1 MGWLARGAV
10 LAAAAGGGVAVTRAL
25 RSRRGAGAPAAG
37 RGGTK
42 QRWHTL
48 TVNLPAEE
56 VAPGGRLPGPLA
68 ALGDGVE
75 VRVRPAPADKG
86 TEIAVRLR
94 AGEPSGAAGVA
105 ARVTGDD
112 PRWAVRRA
120 LRETRSLLETG
131 EVLLPSGPPTTRRT
145 LFNRQLE
152 YATRHGREEGL
163 L

>member
-1 MGWLARGAV
+1 MGWVARGAV
-10 LAAAAGGGVAVTRAL
+10 LAAAAGGGVVATRVLKA
-25 RSRRGAGAPAAG
+25 RRASNAPAG
-37 RGGTK
+37 GGSGGTK

-48 TVNLPAEE
+48 TVNLPPDE
-56 VAPGGRLPGPLA
+56 VAPGGRLPDPLA
-68 ALGDGVE
+68 DLGDTVE
-75 VRVRPAPADKG
+75 VRIRPAPADKG

-94 AGEPSGAAGVA
+94 AGEPDAGITS
-105 ARVTGDD
+105 RLTGDD

-145 LFNRQLE
+145 LRSRPLE

>member
-1 MGWLARGAV
+1 MGWVTRGAV
-10 LAAAAGGGVAVTRAL
+10 LAAAAGGGVAMTRVL
-25 RSRRGAGAPAAG
+25 RTRRASGAPAAA
-37 RGGTK
+37 TK

-48 TVNLPAEE
+48 TVNLPPEE
-56 VAPGGRLPGPLA
+56 VAPGGRLPDPLA
-68 ALGDGVE
+68 DLGDTVE
-75 VRVRPAPADKG
+75 VQVRPAPADKG

-94 AGEPSGAAGVA
+94 DGEPSTGITSRAK
-105 ARVTGDD
+105 GDD

-120 LRETRSLLETG
+120 LRDTRSLLETG

-145 LFNRQLE
+145 LRSRPLE